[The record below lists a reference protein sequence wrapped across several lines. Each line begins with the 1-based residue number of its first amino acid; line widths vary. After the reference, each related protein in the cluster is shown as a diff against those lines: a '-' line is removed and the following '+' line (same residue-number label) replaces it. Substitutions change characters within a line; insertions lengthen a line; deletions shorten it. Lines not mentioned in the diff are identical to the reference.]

1 MQMADTLECERHKLA
16 VRLFNDKSSPPNKY
30 QVFVEDGA
38 SFSTV
43 LIEEAADSTPLLA
56 VELPGLESGTT
67 CKRIPGALPGLE
79 LRTDLPPIRNAS
91 QDLSLWFRLPDG
103 LVRSRDIEVTLTRRS
118 DCAIRI
124 AGSGRLLW
132 EILLPGPLAAR
143 AEARI
148 LKRAR
153 CLLLRLGADRE
164 AAAPSAPAAHPLST
178 SGVLE
183 ARGQEKGSGYGG
195 MTKNQHKKAKKRA
208 KKQAAAASD
217 EGVPGGEGGAAGG
230 PELGADEA
238 DAEVQAGG
246 KQTKSSKKK
255 KKKKKEKKTLL
266 DPPKNVPQP

>member
-153 CLLLRLGADRE
+153 CLRRQL
-164 AAAPSAPAAHPLST
+164 
-178 SGVLE
+178 
-183 ARGQEKGSGYGG
+183 
-195 MTKNQHKKAKKRA
+195 
-208 KKQAAAASD
+208 
-217 EGVPGGEGGAAGG
+217 
-230 PELGADEA
+230 
-238 DAEVQAGG
+238 
-246 KQTKSSKKK
+246 
-255 KKKKKEKKTLL
+255 
-266 DPPKNVPQP
+266 PQLTP